1 LGIVEAL
8 RVGSDVLLPELA
20 KQQGLDDP
28 VFVVDKVVHGGMGLC
43 ALVKPRSPGGH
54 FALKVAAAELVKDP
68 GARERF
74 LNELRVWLT
83 LSACDGIVEA
93 LCVFRYQG
101 RPAVVSRWMDGG
113 SLRHKMSRRDPEFFY
128 ETVLRVAGALE
139 WAARRRNVLHR
150 DIKPEN
156 ILFDD
161 LGKAQLSDWG
171 IADFLEEG
179 TDGRRRAPAGAPLK
193 GKGGKARL
201 ILGTVTYASPEQL
214 LGGVP
219 VDLKTDIYSLGTIM
233 YEWEAGEPPFSG
245 GSWDE
250 LRKRKLFG
258 EARPLG
264 GFLRRTT
271 FGAEEVIARCLARER
286 GERYED
292 YRALAEAL
300 VTAAGERGVKAARHV
315 PRMRY
320 QTEFLDAEA
329 LKGRMSMH
337 GFVSAGGTD
346 GRRAGVSWE
355 RAREAVEKALV
366 LEREENWAEA
376 HEHYSRFFLPSLA
389 RDLPDDPLQ
398 QTLALGLART
408 LLRLGRP
415 EEALRSLDVL
425 AGASVRPAEATRL
438 AAEASLQL
446 GDPAQAERIAFA
458 ALAGRPDDGELLGL
472 LLEAQLALGQDEP
485 ALQTARRLLAVEG
498 PEPAGTSRLAE
509 LLVRTAAGLPES
521 QRPEALRRLAETVAR
536 LSDPNVREA
545 LPEETLEMVVRALA
559 LAGRWDEALGEL
571 DGAVLPDGET
581 GRARAERTADCLLG
595 AGRWDECLSQSEAW
609 LRSWPGSAALRR
621 AASRALVAGLSS
633 GLSVP
638 GGDEAGEAARRI
650 LEMSLR
656 ESPEPEVLLALAR
669 YFEWQGQPRRAL
681 DLLEGG
687 RATFIG
693 DWRILV
699 ALVRS
704 LEQDGQFQRAL
715 AVGEEAT
722 RAAPYRAEAWRALA
736 AARNTLGQKADETEA
751 LRRAEEVER
760 EMAAVWRDAKESASK
775 ALSGAGPGGF
785 PGNAR

>member
-1 LGIVEAL
+1 M
-8 RVGSDVLLPELA
+8 S
-20 KQQGLDDP
+20 
-28 VFVVDKVVHGGMGLC
+28 LC
-43 ALVKPRSPGGH
+43 ALVKPRGPGGH
-54 FALKVAAAELVKDP
+54 FALKVPAAELVSDP

-74 LNELRVWLT
+74 LDELRVWLT

-128 ETVLRVAGALE
+128 ETILRIAGALE

-156 ILFDD
+156 VLFDD

-219 VDLKTDIYSLGTIM
+219 VDLRSDIYSLGTIM

-245 GSWDE
+245 GSWEE

-271 FGAEEVIARCLARER
+271 FGADEVIARCLARER
-286 GERYED
+286 GERFED
-292 YRALAEAL
+292 YRALDEAL
-300 VTAAGERGVKAARHV
+300 VTAAEERGVKAARHV

-337 GFVSAGGTD
+337 GFVSVGGTD

-355 RAREAVEKALV
+355 RAREAAEKALV
-366 LEREENWAEA
+366 LEREESWAEA
-376 HEHYSRFFLPSLA
+376 HEHYARFFLPSLA

-415 EEALRSLDVL
+415 EEALRSLDAL
-425 AGASVRPAEATRL
+425 AGASVRPGEATRL

-458 ALAGRPDDGELLGL
+458 ALAGRPDDVELLNL
-472 LLEAQLALGQDEP
+472 LLEARLALGQDEP
-485 ALQTARRLLAVEG
+485 ALEAARRLIAVEG
-498 PEPAGTSRLAE
+498 PDPLATGRLAE
-509 LLVRTAAGLPES
+509 LLIRTAASLPENE
-521 QRPEALRRLAETVAR
+521 RPEAFRRLAEAVAR
-536 LSDPNVREA
+536 LSEPGIGEESPD
-545 LPEETLEMVVRALA
+545 ETLEKIVRALA

-571 DGAVLPDGET
+571 DGAMPSEG
-581 GRARAERTADCLLG
+581 GAGQARAELTAECLLEVD
-595 AGRWDECLSQSEAW
+595 RWDECLSRSEAW

-621 AASRALVAGLSS
+621 AAARALVAGLTS
-633 GLSVP
+633 GLSIS
-638 GGDEAGEAARRI
+638 GGEEAGEAARHT

-656 ESPEPEVLLALAR
+656 ESPEPAVLLALTH
-669 YFEWQGQPRRAL
+669 YFEWKGQPRRAL

-687 RATFIG
+687 RATLAG
-693 DWRILV
+693 EWRILV
-699 ALVRS
+699 ALVRA

-715 AVGEEAT
+715 AVAEEAMH
-722 RAAPYRAEAWRALA
+722 AAPFRAEAWRALA
-736 AARNTLGQKADETEA
+736 AARNTLGLKAEETEA

-760 EMAAVWRDAKESASK
+760 EMAAAWHDAKESASK
-775 ALSGAGPGGF
+775 DLSGTGPGGF
-785 PGNAR
+785 PGGAR